1 VWTVLIAGLGVAIAL
16 EGAIYALAP
25 GAMKD
30 VIARIGAMSP
40 DQLRL
45 AGLTA
50 LCLGVAIVAL
60 AVR

>member
-1 VWTVLIAGLGVAIAL
+1 
-16 EGAIYALAP
+16 
-25 GAMKD
+25 MKD

-45 AGLTA
+45 AGLMA

>member
-1 VWTVLIAGLGVAIAL
+1 MAIAL
-16 EGAIYALAP
+16 EGAVYALAP

-30 VIARIGAMSP
+30 MIARIGEMGP

-50 LCLGVAIVAL
+50 LCLGVALVAL

>member
-1 VWTVLIAGLGVAIAL
+1 VWTILLAGLGVAIAL
-16 EGAIYALAP
+16 EGVAYALAP
-25 GAMKD
+25 DAMKQM
-30 VIARIGAMSP
+30 IARIGEMGP

-50 LCLGVAIVAL
+50 LCLGVALVAL